1 MSKQDQNALQEDGNQ
16 SNQEKDTAKKPPH
29 ARAGGQTD
37 SATGLQPGGGGQ
49 PQQDEKD
56 S

>member
-1 MSKQDQNALQEDGNQ
+1 MSKQDQNNLQEDGNQ
-16 SNQEKDTAKKPPH
+16 PNKEKDSAKKPPH

-37 SATGLQPGGGGQ
+37 SATGGQPGGGGQ
-49 PQQDEKD
+49 PQKDEKG